1 MSSGNEYL
9 KKIDTTAHLSA
20 WPKSKTVTTLN
31 AGKDVEQQLLSF
43 IARGGAT
50 WYSPCGDKLVVS
62 YRKRSYNGGSCHG
75 FPPNLKTVSRW
86 NLHTLYICWILYG
99 NQDFSQNRYLL
110 RKSFLDSQEYLHLLC
125 EPSHLESQARW
136 LKGHHLWMYFSGEA
150 LSHLCC
156 EGWGGERKL
165 GHQGRALALLPKA
178 CSELHKV
185 VWEVL
190 SGDGGSRSRW
200 GGPASHFCFPG
211 RFLGL
216 PITLWEVHYDAADSN
231 KLQHLQPAGHWWW
244 GWNQC
249 QIHCPWTRMGPH
261 FAKWMLNRSRV

>member
-1 MSSGNEYL
+1 MLARMWNNSYSHSLLVGVQHGTAPVETSWWFLTENGLTMEGLDMVFPQTWKEYPDEICTHCIFAEFCMETRISL
-9 KKIDTTAHLSA
+9 KID
-20 WPKSKTVTTLN
+20 N
-31 AGKDVEQQLLSF
+31 
-43 IARGGAT
+43 
-50 WYSPCGDKLVVS
+50 
-62 YRKRSYNGGSCHG
+62 
-75 FPPNLKTVSRW
+75 
-86 NLHTLYICWILYG
+86 
-99 NQDFSQNRYLL
+99 LL

-136 LKGHHLWMYFSGEA
+136 LKGHHLWMYFPGEA

-185 VWEVL
+185 VWEML